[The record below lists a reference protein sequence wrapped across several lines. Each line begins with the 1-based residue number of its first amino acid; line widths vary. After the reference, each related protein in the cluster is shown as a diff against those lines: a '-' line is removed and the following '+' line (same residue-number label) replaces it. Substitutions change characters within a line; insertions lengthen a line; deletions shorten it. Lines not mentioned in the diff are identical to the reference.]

1 MAVKLEVVKPLEN
14 NRTEIKAYYNNLG
27 EAGARSFSV
36 PTDKKDEFISAYKKD
51 RNKITAF
58 STIAFML
65 LAGLGGIAGGKL
77 FNKTKTSR
85 LLGILGVGLAGA
97 GLSTMVTYKPIVAM
111 EQECLNK
118 YNVIETT
125 PKPLQ

>member
-1 MAVKLEVVKPLEN
+1 MAVKLEVVKPLAN

-85 LLGILGVGLAGA
+85 LLGIFGVGLAGA

-118 YNVIETT
+118 YNAIETT